1 MDMVDDDVV
10 GRDIIA
16 CNEGNSSDTVH
27 MFYMELSRAGAETTY
42 SKNQIACTCSLNVL
56 YIVLEWG
63 KENRE
68 KFEPLIIKYIKPG
81 NTIISESWGNIT

>member
-56 YIVLEWG
+56 YIVLE
-63 KENRE
+63 
-68 KFEPLIIKYIKPG
+68 
-81 NTIISESWGNIT
+81 